1 MRISAF
7 LFFVTIACLTG
18 CTATPP
24 AAPPATPTKSTAPA
38 QPTPQPATPPDKT
51 AQGKALFEANG
62 CVGCHGP
69 NGKGTIQGAPN
80 FTDIAWQSKGKDE
93 SLAKSIKN
101 GKGKTMPAFKA
112 GQGTDE
118 EIALLVRYV
127 RHLGSVDQPAPLP
140 KASKGV
146 PPGTKT
152 EEQ

>member
-1 MRISAF
+1 MRISSF
-7 LFFVTIACLTG
+7 LLLALAAVTIG
-18 CTATPP
+18 CAS
-24 AAPPATPTKSTAPA
+24 APPPSPSTPAPTAPTTPTA
-38 QPTPQPATPPDKT
+38 PQPAPPPDKT
-51 AQGKALFEANG
+51 AQGKALYEANG

-80 FTDIAWQSKGKDE
+80 FTDIAWQSKEKDE
-93 SLAKSIKN
+93 WLAKSIKN